1 MAELSHKS
9 VRSKGVLENCM
20 VRRALP
26 FGFAQQQNFQEA
38 SSQEISKGDEMRV
51 CGTHTACPS
60 SFLEIA
66 QIAI

>member
-26 FGFAQQQNFQEA
+26 FGLCAAAEFPGG
-38 SSQEISKGDEMRV
+38 K
-51 CGTHTACPS
+51 
-60 SFLEIA
+60 FLRDN
-66 QIAI
+66 